1 MKIYHSISYI
11 CVSQQKP
18 APVTIS
24 DVIKQSYETYGF
36 ISNETIDKMRNAARL
51 EVGQTLV
58 ESSKRSILRATME
71 SAKFT
76 RRELEVLYKW
86 FEVDDLCISMSM
98 HVYKYSCL
106 QEGHRQAVY
115 WGKGSTF
122 QRGLFSQTKQEP
134 TIDVERFTMLFR
146 YLSPWDFGEHSKS
159 IALRAF
165 KVSCTN

>member
-1 MKIYHSISYI
+1 
-11 CVSQQKP
+11 
-18 APVTIS
+18 
-24 DVIKQSYETYGF
+24 
-36 ISNETIDKMRNAARL
+36 MRNAARL

-106 QEGHRQAVY
+106 
-115 WGKGSTF
+115 
-122 QRGLFSQTKQEP
+122 
-134 TIDVERFTMLFR
+134 
-146 YLSPWDFGEHSKS
+146 
-159 IALRAF
+159 
-165 KVSCTN
+165 